1 MARLSKAAR
10 GKFRW
15 IGVKADL
22 NFNSRNELINIIS
35 EIMGHNGW
43 KLYDIRNLDESCF
56 FILRIKLEDYS
67 NSLES
72 LNSYEKFQTLTSSGK
87 IKLIRERIF

>member
-22 NFNSRNELINIIS
+22 NFNSRHELKNIIF
-35 EIMGHNGW
+35 EIMGHNEW
-43 KLYDIRNLDESCF
+43 KLYDIRNLNELCY
-56 FILRIKLEDYS
+56 FILRVKLEHYY

-72 LNSYEKFQTLTSSGK
+72 LGSYDKFQTLTSSGK